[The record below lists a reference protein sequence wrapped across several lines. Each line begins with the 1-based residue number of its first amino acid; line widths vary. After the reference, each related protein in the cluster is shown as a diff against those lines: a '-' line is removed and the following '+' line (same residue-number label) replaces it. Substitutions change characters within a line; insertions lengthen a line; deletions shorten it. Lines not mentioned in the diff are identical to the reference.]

1 MAPYEL
7 RPLLEARE
15 TGGDLAYESAE
26 ERDAHPS
33 RYFYD
38 VPGSVFGP
46 FPRILL
52 EPRLRLEMGENRAA
66 SDRALAR
73 TRVLIDSGRFHKMF
87 NYRIEL
93 QDSREMFS
101 GGGTDQQDALDC
113 RQAYLMLGFVRG
125 IWGLKLGRQE
135 IDLGSGRLVGA
146 DWHDNLDRSFDGA
159 RLVLANRWGRFEPR
173 QWAWRLDVFAA
184 SPVRIV
190 DGEWNTRHDEPDVL
204 GLFYSDRRGFPF
216 RYDFGLFVTAGLADA
231 DEIEGP
237 YAPTST
243 PREAL
248 TTISAAVSGHRFGRQ
263 EGLDVDAE
271 AVVQFGYRGPDGHL
285 AGLFSCQ
292 ASYVFPTPWQVRVRA
307 GLETASGDPD
317 SVDGRSGTFKPPFPG
332 DMRDRVGLLDLVGL
346 RNIEVIGLGVS
357 FGPVENFRVG
367 LDIRWLRLQEV
378 SAGWLGPSGELRE
391 DVTPSGPDLGRE
403 VDLSGRYHFTT
414 LSGKEVRIDGGYAIF
429 EPDAQDCRGLGLVQG
444 LYLQTSLRF

>member
-26 ERDAHPS
+26 ERDAHPN

-52 EPRLRLEMGENRAA
+52 EPRLRLEMGENRGVA
-66 SDRALAR
+66 DRALGR
-73 TRVLIDSGRFHKMF
+73 VRVLIDSGRFHRMF
-87 NYRIEL
+87 NYRVEL

-101 GGGTDQQDALDC
+101 GAGRDQADALDF
-113 RQAYLMLGFVRG
+113 RQAYLMLGFDRG

-135 IDLGSGRLVGA
+135 IDLGTGRLVGA
-146 DWHDNLDRSFDGA
+146 NWYDNLDRSFDGA

-184 SPVRIV
+184 SPVRAV
-190 DGEWNTRHDEPDVL
+190 DGEWNTRHDEPDVF

-216 RYDFGLFVTAGLADA
+216 RIDGGVFVTATRAGDIAGELGG
-231 DEIEGP
+231 EGREVL
-237 YAPTST
+237 ST
-243 PREAL
+243 V
-248 TTISAAVSGHRFGRQ
+248 SAAISGRRFGRQ
-263 EGLDVDAE
+263 AGFHIDAE
-271 AVVQFGYRGPDGHL
+271 AAVQFGHRGPDRHS
-285 AGLFSCQ
+285 AGLYSFRG
-292 ASYVFPTPWQVRVRA
+292 SYVFPTPWEVRVRA

-317 SVDGRSGTFKPPFPG
+317 SADGRSGTFKPPFPG

-346 RNIEVIGLGVS
+346 RNVEAITIGVS

-378 SAGWLGPSGELRE
+378 SAGWFGASGELRE
-391 DVTPSGPDLGRE
+391 DITPSGPDLGRE

-414 LSGKEVRIDGGYAIF
+414 LSGKEVLIDGGYAIF
-429 EPDAQDCRGLGLVQG
+429 EPDPQDCPGAKLVQG